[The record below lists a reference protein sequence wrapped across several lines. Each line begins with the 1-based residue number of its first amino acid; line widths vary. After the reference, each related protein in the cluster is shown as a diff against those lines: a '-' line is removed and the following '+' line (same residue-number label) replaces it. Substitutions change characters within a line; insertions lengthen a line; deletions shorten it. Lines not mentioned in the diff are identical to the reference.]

1 MCQVYNQVGS
11 LTTIKS
17 HLNRHKINEYKSLN
31 ELILFQKN
39 YLVARQ
45 QILSDHKL
53 LIEQEKSALSV
64 EIVQLDCS
72 MKTKRYEVEQLLL
85 LELENLKNILD
96 SLPSGPSNIIKKL
109 INYIKKVVLK
119 LRILY
124 NKLFFNFKIENSVK
138 QLTNNYNNKNNRYQ
152 YISSYFEDAVMKS
165 SLPQLHKLDNEKGII
180 DQINTSIYGALGE
193 QKVVRELEKLSDDYI
208 LINDFTCRFHPPIYN
223 LQENDYIKSIQI
235 DHILLSPA
243 GIFLIETKNW
253 SQYSLN
259 DLKLHSPVQQIKR
272 ANFALYK
279 ILNREISNVKLSLKQ
294 HHWGARK
301 IPIKNLI
308 VLINHKPVE
317 EFQYVKVLTL
327 NNLLSYVNYFKPCFS
342 QKETQTVANYLLNF
356 IKK

>member
-17 HLNRHKINEYKSLN
+17 HLNRHHINAYKSIN
-31 ELILFQKN
+31 ELINFQKN
-39 YLVARQ
+39 YPVARQ
-45 QILSDHKL
+45 KILSDHKL
-53 LIEQEKSALSV
+53 LIEQEKSTLSV

-72 MKTKRYEVEQLLL
+72 VNTKKNEIEQQLLL
-85 LELENLKNILD
+85 EIENLKNRLN
-96 SLPSGPSNIIKKL
+96 SLPSTQPNIIQKL
-109 INYIKKVVLK
+109 ITYIKKIVLK
-119 LRILY
+119 LRIEY

-165 SLPQLHKLDNEKGII
+165 SLPQLHKLDKEKNII

-223 LQENDYIKSIQI
+223 RQENDYIKSIQI

-253 SQYSLN
+253 SQYSIN
-259 DLKLHSPVQQIKR
+259 DLRLHSPVQQIKR
-272 ANFALYK
+272 TNFALYK
-279 ILNREISNVKLSLKQ
+279 ILNQEISNTKLSFKK
-294 HHWGARK
+294 HHWGDRK

-308 VLINHKPVE
+308 VLINHKPIE
-317 EFQYVKVLTL
+317 EFQYVKILTL
-327 NNLLSYVNYFKPCFS
+327 NNLLSYISYFKPCVS
-342 QKETQTVANYLLNF
+342 QKETQTIADYLLN
-356 IKK
+356 IRQK